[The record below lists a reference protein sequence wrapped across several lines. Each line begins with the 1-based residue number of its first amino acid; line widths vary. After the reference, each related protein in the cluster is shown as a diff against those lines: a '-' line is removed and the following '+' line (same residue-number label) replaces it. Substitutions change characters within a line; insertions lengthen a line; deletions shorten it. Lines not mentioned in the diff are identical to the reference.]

1 MELPTDPTL
10 ELELLGLLPL
20 PGLCDVVVV
29 DDPLASLLDETRPPA
44 VAPSLSA
51 T

>member
-20 PGLCDVVVV
+20 PGLCVVVV